1 MSNNKESSHA
11 AETPVSAHDAQGPG
25 VTPGLGSPGVQ
36 RIEALSSHLHILD
49 RVFLFCGIFLI
60 AYFHGLDSL
69 LRGTYQVGL
78 RQHAHRTINAHGPL
92 AIRYGII

>member
-49 RVFLFCGIFLI
+49 RTIVEASSSTVEQFAAGAVL
-60 AYFHGLDSL
+60 
-69 LRGTYQVGL
+69 YQVS
-78 RQHAHRTINAHGPL
+78 RVPL
-92 AIRYGII
+92 D

>member
-49 RVFLFCGIFLI
+49 RVFLFCGVFLI
-60 AYFHGLDSL
+60 AYVYGLDSL

-78 RQHAHRTINAHGPL
+78 RQHAHRTISML
-92 AIRYGII
+92 MVF